1 MDKSGDLDKKLLIT
15 EVPSAENAV
24 EDDDSDFDS
33 NLSEEENDQCKHR

>member
-15 EVPSAENAV
+15 EVPSAENAA

-33 NLSEEENDQCKHR
+33 NLSDDENELSK